1 MIKTMLGNVEAN
13 FNGHYVIENSGLCL
27 NDEEL
32 EKIELPRLTGKER
45 EFYDKIDDC
54 SIPDD
59 CIPLYALLIVY
70 DWHNAGMIDL
80 YELEHLIV
88 AIVKGGYNH

>member
-1 MIKTMLGNVEAN
+1 MIKTMLGNVEAA
-13 FNGHYVIENSGLCL
+13 FGGHYVIENSRLCL

-32 EKIELPRLTGKER
+32 EKIELPRLTIRER
-45 EFYDKIDDC
+45 DFYDKIANC
-54 SIPDD
+54 TQ
-59 CIPLYALLIVY
+59 LGALTLIY

-88 AIVKGGYNH
+88 AIVKGGYSH

>member
-13 FNGHYVIENSGLCL
+13 FNGHYVIEGSRLCL

-32 EKIELPRLTGKER
+32 GKIELPRLTGKER

-54 SIPDD
+54 
-59 CIPLYALLIVY
+59 IPLYALPIVY

-88 AIVKGGYNH
+88 AIVKGGYSH

>member
-1 MIKTMLGNVEAN
+1 MIKTMLGNVEAA
-13 FNGHYVIENSGLCL
+13 FNGHYVIEGSRICL

-32 EKIELPRLTGKER
+32 GKIELPRLTRRER
-45 EFYDKIDDC
+45 EFYDNIANC
-54 SIPDD
+54 TQ
-59 CIPLYALLIVY
+59 LGALTLIY

-88 AIVKGGYNH
+88 ATVKGGYNRHH

>member
-1 MIKTMLGNVEAN
+1 MIKTMLGNVESA
-13 FNGHYVIENSGLCL
+13 FGGHYVIENSRLCL

-32 EKIELPRLTGKER
+32 EKIELPRLTIRER
-45 EFYDKIDDC
+45 DFYDKIANC
-54 SIPDD
+54 TQ
-59 CIPLYALLIVY
+59 LGALTLIY

-88 AIVKGGYNH
+88 AVVKGGYSH

>member
-1 MIKTMLGNVEAN
+1 MIRTMLGNVEAS
-13 FNGHYVIENSGLCL
+13 FSGHYVIEGSRICL

-32 EKIELPRLTGKER
+32 EKIELPRLTRRER
-45 EFYDKIDDC
+45 DFYDHIADC
-54 SIPDD
+54 TQ
-59 CIPLYALLIVY
+59 LGALTLIY

-88 AIVKGGYNH
+88 ATVKGGYNRHH

>member
-1 MIKTMLGNVEAN
+1 MIKTMLGNVEAA
-13 FNGHYVIENSGLCL
+13 FSGHYVIENSRLCL

-32 EKIELPRLTGKER
+32 EKIELPRLTRRER
-45 EFYDKIDDC
+45 EFYDQIADC
-54 SIPDD
+54 TQ
-59 CIPLYALLIVY
+59 LGALTLVY
-70 DWHNAGMIDL
+70 EWHGVGMIDL

>member
-1 MIKTMLGNVEAN
+1 MIKTMLGNVEAA
-13 FNGHYVIENSGLCL
+13 FGGHYVIENSRLCL

-32 EKIELPRLTGKER
+32 EKIELPRLTIRER
-45 EFYDKIDDC
+45 EFYDKIADC
-54 SIPDD
+54 TQ
-59 CIPLYALLIVY
+59 LGALTLIY

-88 AIVKGGYNH
+88 AVVKGGYSH